1 MWDENYYSCCVGSSN
16 SSATDTVNSRTV
28 AGSGRVFSNYLHGGA
43 LSYFCVLNWKIRIL
57 FSSLLLGYSAYYLL
71 LFHVANRARRKTE
84 TRAAKGVS
92 VDTLTF
98 KFTLLQIAFE
108 NCCILSIPKLALTTG
123 HQASMPFRMDAKK
136 VQLWIKYLTCCQCI
150 GKNVQQVSQQR
161 LSYSQ
166 KNNSSHKVEK
176 ICKISRDAF
185 LASVFVA
192 LHRF

>member
-16 SSATDTVNSRTV
+16 SSATDTGNSRTV

-98 KFTLLQIAFE
+98 KFTLLQIAVE
-108 NCCILSIPKLALTTG
+108 NCCILSIPKRALTTG

-136 VQLWIKYLTCCQCI
+136 
-150 GKNVQQVSQQR
+150 R
-161 LSYSQ
+161 
-166 KNNSSHKVEK
+166 SSFELNIWHVVNALAKMS
-176 ICKISRDAF
+176 SR
-185 LASVFVA
+185 LASSVCPIHKKIIRVTK
-192 LHRF
+192 

>member
-92 VDTLTF
+92 VDTSTL
-98 KFTLLQIAFE
+98 KFALLQIAIENWAYQNSHWPLGIKPACHSEWTQKRSSFE
-108 NCCILSIPKLALTTG
+108 LNIWHVVNALAK
-123 HQASMPFRMDAKK
+123 M
-136 VQLWIKYLTCCQCI
+136 
-150 GKNVQQVSQQR
+150 
-161 LSYSQ
+161 
-166 KNNSSHKVEK
+166 SS
-176 ICKISRDAF
+176 R
-185 LASVFVA
+185 LASSVCPIHKKIIRVTK
-192 LHRF
+192 